1 MPRRLPL
8 RPAKVAGNL
17 FVMFLFCFI
26 AFVYYTYVFRVWAPK
41 ILCKFR
47 NPLIWYR
54 EQPAGGGTIFIS
66 HALHHAP
73 MVSRPVHDY

>member
-26 AFVYYTYVFRVWAPK
+26 AFVHYTYVFRVWAPK
-41 ILCKFR
+41 ILCKFG
-47 NPLIWYR
+47 NALIRYR
-54 EQPAGGGTIFIS
+54 EQPAGGCTICVSHFI
-66 HALHHAP
+66 HHAC
-73 MVSRPVHDY
+73 MVTHPIHDY

>member
-26 AFVYYTYVFRVWAPK
+26 AFVYYTYVLRVWAPK
-41 ILCKFR
+41 ILCKFE
-47 NPLIWYR
+47 NALIRYR
-54 EQPAGGGTIFIS
+54 EQPAGGCTICIS
-66 HALHHAP
+66 HVLLHASV
-73 MVSRPVHDY
+73 VSRPIHDY

>member
-26 AFVYYTYVFRVWAPK
+26 AFVYYAYVFRVWAPK
-41 ILCKFR
+41 I
-47 NPLIWYR
+47 
-54 EQPAGGGTIFIS
+54 
-66 HALHHAP
+66 
-73 MVSRPVHDY
+73 

>member
-26 AFVYYTYVFRVWAPK
+26 AFVYYAYVFRVWAPK
-41 ILCKFR
+41 ILGKYG
-47 NPLIWYR
+47 NALIRYR
-54 EQPAGGGTIFIS
+54 EQLACGCTISVS
-66 HALHHAP
+66 HTLLHASV
-73 MVSRPVHDY
+73 VSRSINDN

>member
-41 ILCKFR
+41 ILGKFG
-47 NPLIWYR
+47 N
-54 EQPAGGGTIFIS
+54 A
-66 HALHHAP
+66 H
-73 MVSRPVHDY
+73 